1 MAGSN
6 PQILK
11 SVRARRSYP
20 ADRRDGSAM
29 FLQTIRRPQD
39 DCSHRGTK
47 IPDVSGVDRAPFAI
61 NDLYAI
67 EIALQFFAGDAAAP

>member
-1 MAGSN
+1 MTGSN

-11 SVRARRSYP
+11 SVVARSYP

-29 FLQTIRRPQD
+29 FLQTIRRLQN

-47 IPDVSGVDRAPFAI
+47 TRDVSGVDRAPFAV
-61 NDLYAI
+61 NNLYAI
-67 EIALQFFAGDAAAP
+67 EIVLQFFAGDAVAP